1 MESQIV
7 VNILT
12 CISQENHKSC
22 YTPSFPRFH
31 QELIVVVLDY
41 SFSIFILIFFL
52 WICITLASLS
62 SEGKNLVK
70 KERLNIWIICNEMS
84 PSQQI
89 LVPRMSRGRPTS
101 KTSPKDPIS
110 PPQGRPNL
118 TSWDVLKWRPGD
130 ILIWRPKDLPGRLI
144 WDVPQK
150 TFKALKLECPKISF
164 NFSFRT
170 YSIDQIYLKAFQH
183 SRCIQNLVKRLEW
196 SVFCEIS

>member
-62 SEGKNLVK
+62 SEGKNLLK

-89 LVPRMSRGRPTS
+89 LVLRMSRGRPTS

-118 TSWDVLKWRPGD
+118 TSWGRPEMASRWHSNLTSKGPPREGD
-130 ILIWRPKDLPGRLI
+130 LGCPTEDLQSTQT
-144 WDVPQK
+144 WMSQ
-150 TFKALKLECPKISF
+150 
-164 NFSFRT
+164 NF
-170 YSIDQIYLKAFQH
+170 FQLFF
-183 SRCIQNLVKRLEW
+183 QNLLDWPNLPKSFSTLKVYSEPSQTSRMERFLRN
-196 SVFCEIS
+196 